1 MLLLQCQEEFDNLSE
16 AISEWLGPPA
26 GRRKPVAPISSAKA
40 QAAPEQTS
48 DADLTVNTGLPFLFP
63 ILLSGYFIC

>member
-48 DADLTVNTGLPFLFP
+48 DADLKVKHGAP
-63 ILLSGYFIC
+63 ISVPHSFI